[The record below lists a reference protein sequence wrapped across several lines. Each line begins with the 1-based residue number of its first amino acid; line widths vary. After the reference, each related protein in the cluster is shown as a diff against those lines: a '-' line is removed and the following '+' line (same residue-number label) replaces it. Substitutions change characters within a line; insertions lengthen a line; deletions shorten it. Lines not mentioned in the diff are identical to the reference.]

1 MNELDFNELDFEE
14 MVETIDNE
22 LQGIEFEIPKS
33 QVYIQ
38 TDEQGNITRCEGG
51 YSTANITNIED
62 WILIDEGIGDKYN
75 LCQSHYFE
83 GGLYTVDGIPLYK
96 WDGEQVVARGEDEIE
111 ADREA
116 RKPIVTL
123 VEVQSAKLAELS
135 TACSQAIIAGCDVEL
150 SVASGHISL
159 TAEDQINLTAALN
172 AVEQG
177 AAGYPYHLDG
187 QLCAVFSAAD
197 IRQLAQAAASHKL
210 YHTTYYNHLAAW
222 VRRSE
227 TTEEVQAITYGTAL
241 PEDLAVNMANI
252 LGGVETENEKV

>member
-1 MNELDFNELDFEE
+1 MSELNIEE
-14 MVETIDNE
+14 TTEETIE
-22 LQGIEFEIPKS
+22 MPEIEMPKS

-51 YSTANITNIED
+51 YSMANITNIED

-83 GGLYTVDGIPLYK
+83 GGLYTMDGIPLYK
-96 WDGEQVVARGEDEIE
+96 WDGKQVVARGEDEIE

-116 RKPIVTL
+116 RKPVVTL
-123 VEVQSAKLAELS
+123 AEVQSAKLAELS
-135 TACSQAIIAGCDVEL
+135 TACSQDIIAGCDVEL
-150 SVASGHISL
+150 SAASGHISL

-172 AVEQG
+172 AVKQG

-187 QLCAVFSAAD
+187 QLCAVFLAAD
-197 IRQLAQAAASHKL
+197 IRQLAQAAARHKL

-222 VRRSE
+222 VRRSK
-227 TTEEVQAITYGTAL
+227 TTEEVQAITYGTEL
-241 PEDLAVNMANI
+241 PEDLAANMANT
-252 LGGVETENEKV
+252 LGGVETENEEL

>member
-1 MNELDFNELDFEE
+1 MNKLDFVEIIN
-14 MVETIDNE
+14 ETIE
-22 LQGIEFEIPKS
+22 MPEIEMPKS
-33 QVYIQ
+33 RVYAKL
-38 TDEQGNITRCEGG
+38 DEQKRILAIEGEYSLSNIQNFDEWTQIEEG
-51 YSTANITNIED
+51 EPCD
-62 WILIDEGIGDKYN
+62 RLN
-75 LCQSHYFE
+75 LAQSHYFE
-83 GGLYTVDGIPLYK
+83 GGLFTMDGIPLYK

-123 VEVQSAKLAELS
+123 AEVQSAKLAELS
-135 TACSQAIIAGCDVEL
+135 TACSQAIISGCDVEL
-150 SVASGHISL
+150 SAASGHISL

-187 QLCAVFSAAD
+187 QLCAIFSAID
-197 IRQLAQAAASHKL
+197 IRLLAQAAASHKL

-227 TTEEVQAITYGTAL
+227 TTEEVQAITYGVAL
-241 PEDLAVNMANI
+241 PDDLAANMANI
-252 LGGVETENEKV
+252 LGGVETESKEL

>member
-1 MNELDFNELDFEE
+1 MSELNIEE
-14 MVETIDNE
+14 TTEETIE
-22 LQGIEFEIPKS
+22 MPEIEMPKS

-51 YSTANITNIED
+51 YSMANITNIED

-83 GGLYTVDGIPLYK
+83 GGLYTMDGIPLYK
-96 WDGEQVVARGEDEIE
+96 WDGKQVVARGEDEIE

-116 RKPIVTL
+116 RKPVVTL
-123 VEVQSAKLAELS
+123 AEVQSAKLAELS
-135 TACSQAIIAGCDVEL
+135 TACSQAIISGCDVEL
-150 SVASGHISL
+150 SAASGHISL

-172 AVEQG
+172 TVEQG

-197 IRQLAQAAASHKL
+197 IRLLAQAATSHKL

-227 TTEEVQAITYGTAL
+227 TTEEVQAITYGTEL
-241 PEDLAVNMANI
+241 PEDLAANMANI
-252 LGGVETENEKV
+252 LGGVETESKEL

>member
-1 MNELDFNELDFEE
+1 MNKLDFVEIIN
-14 MVETIDNE
+14 ETIE
-22 LQGIEFEIPKS
+22 MPEIEMLKS
-33 QVYIQ
+33 QVYIR
-38 TDEQGNITRCEGG
+38 TDEQGYIVRCEGG
-51 YSTANITNIED
+51 YSMANIANIED

-83 GGLYTVDGIPLYK
+83 GGLFTMDGIPLYK
-96 WDGEQVVARGEDEIE
+96 WDGEQVVARGEADVE

-123 VEVQSAKLAELS
+123 AEVQSAKLAELS
-135 TACSQAIIAGCDVEL
+135 TACSQAIISGCDVEL
-150 SVASGHISL
+150 SAASGHISL

-222 VRRSE
+222 VRRSK
-227 TTEEVQAITYGTAL
+227 TTEEVQAITYGTEL
-241 PEDLAVNMANI
+241 PEDLAANMANI
-252 LGGVETENEKV
+252 LGGVETENEEL

>member
-1 MNELDFNELDFEE
+1 MLVGKQHKDYIIRPDKPSTNWALETGEYYLVNEATKVGKALAEKIIQHAPYFDFVLDKHNQLVDIMPTERPEE
-14 MVETIDNE
+14 A
-22 LQGIEFEIPKS
+22 L
-33 QVYIQ
+33 
-38 TDEQGNITRCEGG
+38 
-51 YSTANITNIED
+51 
-62 WILIDEGIGDKYN
+62 
-75 LCQSHYFE
+75 
-83 GGLYTVDGIPLYK
+83 
-96 WDGEQVVARGEDEIE
+96 E
-111 ADREA
+111 A
-116 RKPIVTL
+116 
-123 VEVQSAKLAELS
+123 VQSAKLAELS
-135 TACSQAIIAGCDVEL
+135 AACSQAIIAGCDVEL
-150 SVASGHISL
+150 SAASGHISL

-252 LGGVETENEKV
+252 LGGVETENEEL

>member
-1 MNELDFNELDFEE
+1 MLVGKQHKDYIIRPDKPSTNWALETGEYYLVNEATKVGKALAEKIIQHAPYFDFVLDKHNQLVDIMPTERPEE
-14 MVETIDNE
+14 A
-22 LQGIEFEIPKS
+22 L
-33 QVYIQ
+33 
-38 TDEQGNITRCEGG
+38 
-51 YSTANITNIED
+51 
-62 WILIDEGIGDKYN
+62 
-75 LCQSHYFE
+75 
-83 GGLYTVDGIPLYK
+83 
-96 WDGEQVVARGEDEIE
+96 E
-111 ADREA
+111 A
-116 RKPIVTL
+116 
-123 VEVQSAKLAELS
+123 VQSAKLAELS
-135 TACSQAIIAGCDVEL
+135 AACSQAIIAGCDVEL
-150 SVASGHISL
+150 SAASGHISL

-227 TTEEVQAITYGTAL
+227 TMEEVQAITYGTAL